1 MVVDVLFHDLVL
13 DDFLLLLLLLLFRL
27 GVRTAYFVLVVV
39 LTIIFEGWGKIV
51 DIPNS

>member
-1 MVVDVLFHDLVL
+1 MVVDVLLHDLVL
-13 DDFLLLLLLLLFRL
+13 DDFLLLLLLLFRL